1 MKWLDLKL
9 LYKLIILRI
18 KMILII
24 VGISTSI
31 ACILLLLEKP
41 IYLSE
46 AKLLFIEEDKMG
58 WLDKLAPLVEES
70 RAQASEKFDTEL
82 QLMKSKDT
90 IKRVVSEVNLL
101 VRKDIA
107 ISEANFKNN
116 VKIFRQSNTNILN
129 VQAIT
134 NYPQLSFIIADV
146 YSKHI
151 LKQNVD
157 IYQETN
163 RKVELMIQDQL
174 EFTRHKI
181 IQYQEDL
188 KKTHLSDSDANNKR
202 AEDLSNKINFLDSEI
217 SKYSIDLKIAEKRK
231 YELDK
236 EFEQGGEFYIK
247 YLQSPILKN
256 MVQKR
261 EKMQKNHEDIAE
273 INNKI
278 RDELISLSRENG
290 NSISG
295 YYDNLLTKIKN
306 QVDSIKDLK
315 DKVQVYSE
323 ERSKYSRGQLAD
335 NDKQNAVKQLEKL
348 LQIEQENYFLLIKK
362 LQEAQISKELNV
374 GNLKLIETPDY
385 PKEAIH
391 TGRKQKLVLVFF
403 VSLLISIGLV
413 VLRDFFENTFDAY
426 EELLYY
432 KDFSLALGYIP
443 LKSKKQKILT
453 EELPRSP
460 FVESF
465 KEISTHMRLH
475 YSNYKVV
482 SFASLDNLDDSAYVA
497 INFAIN
503 EAISG
508 KSVLLVDANYRA
520 PSIARKLNIP
530 NKYGLN
536 EFINGNPENAV
547 LINDLPVEK
556 LQFVGTGDIPGN
568 PIDLFIKDKFTA
580 FIELLKQKYDLIVF
594 YLPPAN
600 LYTDALIVSSKS
612 DGIIFIAQEGL
623 SKVSVFKNIIHKFQQ
638 LKINV
643 FGTVMCSSQFL
654 MTDEVKK
661 KSFLSTLFY
670 VTIVI
675 TLISFLAGLGTMVLE
690 SMQQEKM
697 MNNTSIDK
705 KLQERYKK

>member
-31 ACILLLLEKP
+31 ACLLLLMEKP

-46 AKLLFIEEDKMG
+46 AKLLFMEEDKMG

-82 QLMKSKDT
+82 QLMKSRDT
-90 IKRVVSEVNLL
+90 IKKVVHEVNLL
-101 VRKDIA
+101 VRKEMV
-107 ISEANFKNN
+107 ISEGNFKKN
-116 VKIFRQSNTNILN
+116 VRIFRQSNTNILN

-181 IQYQEDL
+181 IQYQEEL
-188 KKTHLSDSDANNKR
+188 KKTHYSNSDINNKKTDELANR
-202 AEDLSNKINFLDSEI
+202 INFLDSEI
-217 SKYSIDLKIAEKRK
+217 SKYTIDLKIAEKRK
-231 YELDK
+231 IELEK
-236 EFEQGGEFYIK
+236 EFDQGGEFYIK

-256 MVQKR
+256 MVLKR
-261 EKMQKNHEDIAE
+261 DKMQKNHEDIIE

-278 RDELISLSRENG
+278 RNELLGLSKENG

-295 YYDNLLTKIKN
+295 YYDNLLIKIKT
-306 QVDSIKDLK
+306 QIDSIKELK
-315 DKVQVYSE
+315 YKVQVYNE
-323 ERSKYSRGQLAD
+323 ERSKYSLGQLAD
-335 NDKQNAVKQLEKL
+335 NDKQNTVKQLEKL

-374 GNLKLIETPDY
+374 GNLKLIETPDF

-391 TGRKQKLVLVFF
+391 TGRKQKLALVFF
-403 VSLLISIGLV
+403 VSFIISLGLV
-413 VLRDFFENTFDAY
+413 VLRDYLENTFDTY

-432 KDFSLALGYIP
+432 KDYSLALGYIP

-475 YSNYKVV
+475 YTSYKVI
-482 SFASLDNLDDSAYVA
+482 SFAGLDDVEESAYVA

-508 KSVLLVDANYRA
+508 KSVLLIDANYRS
-520 PSIARKLNIP
+520 PSIARKLGVS

-547 LINDLPVEK
+547 LINDLPFHK
-556 LQFVGTGDIPGN
+556 LQFVSTGDIPGN
-568 PIDLFIKDKFTA
+568 PIDLLIKDKFTA
-580 FIELLKQKYDLIVF
+580 FIELIKQKYDLIVF
-594 YLPPAN
+594 YLPPVN

-623 SKVSVFKNIIHKFQQ
+623 SKVSVFKNILHKFQQ

-654 MTDEVKK
+654 ITDEVKK

-670 VTIVI
+670 VTIII
-675 TLISFLAGLGTMVLE
+675 TIISFLAGLGTMLLE
-690 SMQQEKM
+690 TMQQQKM
-697 MNNTSIDK
+697 MNNTNMDK
-705 KLQERYKK
+705 KLQERQKK